1 MPIINETKE
10 KETPNEPPKKDLMR
24 KWLGFKPFGAKKLE
38 NAENP
43 IAKTN
48 SLQPPKKAEAPF
60 AKNKKN
66 ISLIEKNNYLT
77 QKETICNSNEFHAL
91 KKNSDQ
97 VNNANNNNKRATKSK
112 SPFSRTEKHVI
123 EKSSVPSHKK
133 NNKSLMGA
141 IPKKVEIVEK
151 NEDKQ
156 HFAKI
161 EEKTEKNQEKPKEK
175 KNPKKEENEEIKLE
189 TLETTIREKQD
200 KKEETKPEKEQ
211 KSELNLIKTSENK
224 EEKKVA
230 IVVKYDHPKYKS
242 KRSKSS
248 VNLEFIEEDIVNIM
262 EESQNKNKVF
272 MAALQNQGTLEIK
285 GFNLDEE
292 FISKQEDIANILEAK
307 HEFEMRNCET
317 REENSVF
324 DKEMNKFLESTFQR
338 QETPPFSKRD
348 CQKSEENIQ
357 TNETENVHYK
367 KQISKGGLLYDPVL
381 KQYYDKELDEYF
393 ELI

>member
-10 KETPNEPPKKDLMR
+10 KETPNEPPKKELMK
-24 KWLGFKPFGAKKLE
+24 KWLGFKPFGSKKNE
-38 NAENP
+38 NVENP

-48 SLQPPKKAEAPF
+48 SLQPPKKAEVPF
-60 AKNKKN
+60 AKSKKN

-77 QKETICNSNEFHAL
+77 QKETNCTSNEFHAL

-97 VNNANNNNKRATKSK
+97 VNNANNNKKRVTKSK

-123 EKSSVPSHKK
+123 EKPSVPSHKK

-151 NEDKQ
+151 HEDKQ
-156 HFAKI
+156 HFVKI
-161 EEKTEKNQEKPKEK
+161 EEKIEKHHDKLSEKI
-175 KNPKKEENEEIKLE
+175 NPKKEENEEIKLE
-189 TLETTIREKQD
+189 TTIREKQD
-200 KKEETKPEKEQ
+200 KREEEIKPEKEE
-211 KSELNLIKTSENK
+211 KSELKTSENK
-224 EEKKVA
+224 EEKKIA

-248 VNLEFIEEDIVNIM
+248 VNLEFIEEDIINIM

-285 GFNLDEE
+285 EFNLDEE
-292 FISKQEDIANILEAK
+292 FISKQEDIVNILEAK
-307 HEFEMRNCET
+307 HEFEMRNYET
-317 REENSVF
+317 RDENSVF

-348 CQKSEENIQ
+348 YQKSEENIQ

-367 KQISKGGLLYDPVL
+367 KQISKEGLLYDPVL